1 MDDRDCGL
9 TDKLFRLFRA
19 LGTGLVRTGNLRE
32 KMAEGSPIGVSIKF
46 SMVSTPSKL
55 LQQYY
60 NPKSRLTAKSTLLVS
75 AFSLKLLPLASLNR
89 VLIR

>member
-46 SMVSTPSKL
+46 SMVSIQLRL
-55 LQQYY
+55 LQQY
-60 NPKSRLTAKSTLLVS
+60 PVPVILLSGVWS
-75 AFSLKLLPLASLNR
+75 MAICILSMKPPSSP
-89 VLIR
+89 IR

>member
-9 TDKLFRLFRA
+9 TNKLFRLLRA

-32 KMAEGSPIGVSIKF
+32 KMAEGCPIGVSIKF